1 VGWGIFPGLLHPES
15 GKKCLPQNRRLL
27 ITGIVGFIVSMLG
40 CVTPVLVALLA
51 AIGISG
57 SMGWLDY
64 VLLPAMIVFAAL
76 AVYAVLTEKRRSLRK
91 SG

>member
-1 VGWGIFPGLLHPES
+1 LQRNRFPA
-15 GKKCLPQNRRLL
+15 
-27 ITGIVGFIVSMLG
+27 TGIIEFLLLMPG

-64 VLLPAMIVFAAL
+64 ILQPLL
-76 AVYAVLTEKRRSLRK
+76 RSSQRW
-91 SG
+91 SRDPSDT

>member
-1 VGWGIFPGLLHPES
+1 M
-15 GKKCLPQNRRLL
+15 PQNRRLL